1 MRRKQADIAADPE
14 AFEAFYRRHVDAIT
28 SFLARRVADP
38 NTVADLVAEVFA
50 AVLDSA
56 HTYRPGRGSEI
67 AWLYGVARNAL
78 SAERRRAFKETRL
91 AERVGG
97 RRPLDSD
104 DVTELE
110 ERIDAESL
118 ARRAFQAMAGLP
130 DGDRAMIELVVIDQ
144 LTISEAATAL
154 GIRHG
159 AARARL
165 HRARRALRTV
175 PEMAPFVLEG
185 IQ

>member
-1 MRRKQADIAADPE
+1 MRRRRADIATDPD

-38 NTVADLVAEVFA
+38 NTVADLVAEVFI

-56 HTYRPGRGSEI
+56 HTYRPGLGSEI
-67 AWLYGVARNAL
+67 AWLYGVARNTL
-78 SAERRRAFKETRL
+78 SAERRRAVKEAKLTD
-91 AERVGG
+91 RVGG

-104 DVTELE
+104 DVAELE

-118 ARRAFQAMAGLP
+118 ARSAFQAMAGLP
-130 DGDRAMIELVVIDQ
+130 DGDRAMLELVVIDQ
-144 LTISEAATAL
+144 LTISEAAIAL
-154 GIRHG
+154 GIRQG

-165 HRARRALRTV
+165 HRARRALRNV
-175 PEMAPFVLEG
+175 PELAPFALEG
-185 IQ
+185 I

>member
-1 MRRKQADIAADPE
+1 MRRRQADIATDPD

-38 NTVADLVAEVFA
+38 NTVADLVAEVFV

-67 AWLYGVARNAL
+67 AWLYGVARNTL

-91 AERVGG
+91 ADRISG

-104 DVTELE
+104 DLAELE

-118 ARRAFQAMAGLP
+118 ARRAFEAMAGLP
-130 DGDRAMIELVVIDQ
+130 DGDRAMLELVVMDQ
-144 LTISEAATAL
+144 LSVSEAATAL
-154 GIRHG
+154 GIRQG

-165 HRARRALRTV
+165 HRARRTLRDV

-185 IQ
+185 MR